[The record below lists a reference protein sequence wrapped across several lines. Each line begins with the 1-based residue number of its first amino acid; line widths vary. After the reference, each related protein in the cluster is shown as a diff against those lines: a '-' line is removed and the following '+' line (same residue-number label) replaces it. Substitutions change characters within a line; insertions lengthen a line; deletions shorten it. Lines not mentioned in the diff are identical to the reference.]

1 MSDFLLQ
8 LFAVLLVASVSKTSP
23 NVMEP
28 PVSASTLPMSGVTL
42 SSCAIPEVSTLPIL
56 GRPFFMCYTRGQVAA
71 ESRNDPSFTTF
82 NNETTNF
89 PFPCRYLLTHLKQ
102 ELKGRKRAVIGECE
116 LKIHAFNRR
125 ERGKI
130 VTHGADISVKV
141 TYNNG
146 SIVERSVRKYGTAAN
161 GVNTFGINGVHA
173 YVPDGPFTPSVDVMY
188 ADAPNKVF
196 LKCKEDA
203 ANNQVVFE
211 FPACGIRI
219 TFVPYDTVLR
229 RNQEQIPGLSVG
241 VNCAHHPVWLSND
254 EVIGLA
260 PTFQGG
266 QLLSEIVLPGLTES
280 QSLVNR
286 AFTNGAVQ
294 NQPDASAGCAAA
306 TTALDTCDDTSR
318 EDAYKNCFWMLLEA
332 KFIKCVS
339 KAMLDPAVLFSRC
352 VDAWCN
358 NGDCASIVTD
368 LAVCDQ
374 VRNSLTELDD
384 FLNGDSCPY

>member
-1 MSDFLLQ
+1 MAFQ
-8 LFAVLLVASVSKTSP
+8 TLFALCALFSYAVAILPCGTTGRKCIQDISQCDGTTCQCI
-23 NVMEP
+23 NP
-28 PVSASTLPMSGVTL
+28 PFVWGD
-42 SSCAIPEVSTLPIL
+42 
-56 GRPFFMCYTRGQVAA
+56 PFFMCYTRGQVAA

-82 NNETTNF
+82 NNETRNF
-89 PFPCRYLLTHLKQ
+89 PYPCRYLLTHLKQ

-116 LKIHAFNRR
+116 IKVHGFNTR
-125 ERGKI
+125 EKGKI
-130 VTHGADISVKV
+130 VTHGADISIRV

-146 SIVERSVRKYGTAAN
+146 STVERSARKYGTAAN
-161 GVNTFGINGVHA
+161 GVNNFGISGSLSYN
-173 YVPDGPFTPSVDVMY
+173 PDGPWFPSVNVMY

-203 ANNQVVFE
+203 PNNQVVFE
-211 FPACGIRI
+211 FAACGIRI

-229 RNQEQIPGLSVG
+229 RNQPQIPGLSVG

-286 AFTNGAVQ
+286 AFFNGAVQ
-294 NQPDASAGCAAA
+294 NQPNASPGCDAGTYAVSA
-306 TTALDTCDDTSR
+306 CDDSNR

-332 KFIKCVS
+332 KFMKCVS
-339 KAMLDPAVLFSRC
+339 KNGLDPVSLFARC
-352 VDAWCN
+352 VHTWCYAN
-358 NGDCASIVTD
+358 DCDSIITD
-368 LAVCDQ
+368 LGVCAHI
-374 VRNSLTELDD
+374 RGSLTDLNE
-384 FLNGDSCPY
+384 FLNGDKCP